1 MSAGNSARGQQFAAQ
16 HTDINFV
23 VAKDIPTAGEIAAN
37 GRRLV
42 QHAKGYEATFVN
54 GTQIVSRDEFT
65 GELPG
70 KLLRGRR

>member
-1 MSAGNSARGQQFAAQ
+1 VCGIACFSTAASMTLRKPGCGGCAQ
-16 HTDINFV
+16 YGLFRDS
-23 VAKDIPTAGEIAAN
+23 ES
-37 GRRLV
+37 RLV

>member
-1 MSAGNSARGQQFAAQ
+1 
-16 HTDINFV
+16 
-23 VAKDIPTAGEIAAN
+23 
-37 GRRLV
+37 V

-70 KLLRGRR
+70 KLLRGHRW